1 MQTPKNA
8 QARNR
13 LVVACVVLLLVGGV
27 GWLLYSLMSIAYM
40 DTAIGG
46 LREIA
51 SSEEKFN
58 KDHPEQGYTCTI
70 NQLQFDPRTD
80 WSSRPVRN
88 GVTFALSECDANLPN
103 RTYRATA
110 LHPRSDVS
118 AYCSDQSGVVRYE
131 PSRSLEKC
139 LTGGTPI

>member
-1 MQTPKNA
+1 MPTPTNA
-8 QARNR
+8 RSRNR
-13 LVVACVVLLLVGGV
+13 LVLACVVLLLVGGV

-51 SSEEKFN
+51 SAEEKFN
-58 KDHPEQGYTCTI
+58 KDHPEQGYTCAI

-88 GVTFALSECDANLPN
+88 GVTFALSGCGARLPN

-110 LHPRSDVS
+110 LSSRSDV
-118 AYCSDQSGVVRYE
+118 AAFCTDQSGVVRSE
-131 PSRSLEKC
+131 PSRSL
-139 LTGGTPI
+139 